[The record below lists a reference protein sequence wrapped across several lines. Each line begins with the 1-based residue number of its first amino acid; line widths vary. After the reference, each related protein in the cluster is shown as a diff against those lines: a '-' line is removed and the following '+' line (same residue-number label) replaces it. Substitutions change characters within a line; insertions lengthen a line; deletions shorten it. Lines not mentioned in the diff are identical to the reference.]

1 MTVTARPLVTAQYAP
16 NSETTLYTA
25 PSGTRTIIDK
35 CTGTNGTAGAVTL
48 AIKIVANGGSASA
61 SNQVISKS
69 LAAGEAYTF
78 PEVVGHVLETGGF
91 VSVLAGAASSVVI
104 RMSGREVT

>member
-16 NSETTLYTA
+16 NAETTMYTA
-25 PSGTRTIIDK
+25 PASTRTIIDK
-35 CTGTNGTAGAVTL
+35 CTVTNGTAGAVTI
-48 AIKIVANGGSASA
+48 AIKLVPNAGSAGA

-69 LAAGEAYTF
+69 LAAGEAYTC
-78 PEVVGHVLETGGF
+78 PEVVGHVLESGGV